1 MQNFKK
7 NAFTMIELVFVIV
20 VLGILAAIAIPKFA
34 ATRTDAQ
41 ISKGRADVASI
52 RSGIISD
59 RQVRLI
65 TGDPKFIE
73 AGHLAG
79 QLDAGA
85 GAAAGSG
92 PLFGGVLSYSIADSY
107 WKNVTRPD
115 VNSSTYTFSVGGV
128 STTFSYTRSNGKF
141 TCSTTTGTAAQKA
154 LCKKLIN

>member
-1 MQNFKK
+1 MQNFNKK
-7 NAFTMIELVFVIV
+7 AFSMIELVFVIV
-20 VLGILAAIAIPKFA
+20 IMGILAAVAIPKFA

-65 TGDPKFIE
+65 TGNPAFIE
-73 AGHLAG
+73 AGNGAG

-85 GAAAGSG
+85 GVVGSG
-92 PLFGGVLSYSIADSY
+92 PLFGGVLAYPVSDSY

-115 VNSSTYTFSVGGV
+115 INSSTYTFTAGGA
-128 STTFSYTRSNGKF
+128 STTFTYTRSNGTF
-141 TCSTTTGTAAQKA
+141 SCSTTAGTAAQKE
-154 LCKKLIN
+154 LCKKLVN